1 MAYRNLREFVDDLD
15 AAGSLKRI
23 TASVSTHLEITEIT
37 DRVTKA
43 EGPALL
49 FENVEGS
56 DVPLLINAYGTY
68 DRMAKALGVEDIE
81 EVAAEIED
89 MIKLAPPQTFMEK
102 MRTAATLAK
111 IARFPPKTIRSGP
124 CQDVIL
130 QGDDVDILQFPI
142 ITCWPEDGGPYITF
156 GQVMTKSLESGARN
170 VGLYRVQ
177 VFSKNEA
184 AMHWHMHHDGAR
196 HYREFCDAGERMPI
210 AVAIGGDPVLPYAA
224 TAPLPPSIDELLFAG
239 FLRKDHVPLVKAA
252 TLTKENGYPVDIE
265 VPAEADI
272 VLEGYLEPNELVTEG
287 PFGDHTG
294 FYSLAD
300 EYPKFHVTAITHRKD
315 PIYHTIIV
323 GKPPQEDYYLGKATE
338 RIFLPLLRTQLP
350 EVVDMNLPIFGVFHN
365 FVFVSIDKQYPWHA
379 KKVMSAIWGT
389 GQMMFSKIIV
399 VVDSHVDVQNTD
411 EVWFHVG
418 SNVDPQRDIS
428 FTEGP
433 VDILDH
439 ASPMLGIGSKMGID
453 ATKKWAT
460 EGFDREW
467 PTELVM
473 TDEIKERVNKRWREY
488 GLG

>member
-15 AAGSLKRI
+15 AAGSLKRV
-23 TASVSTHLEITEIT
+23 TAPVSPYLEITEIA

-56 DVPLLINAYGTY
+56 DVPLLINAYGSY
-68 DRMAKALGVEDIE
+68 DRMARSLGVEDIE
-81 EVAAEIED
+81 EIAAEIDD

-111 IARFPPKTIRSGP
+111 VARFPPKTVRSGP
-124 CQDVIL
+124 CQDVVL
-130 QGDDVDILQFPI
+130 QRDDVDLLRFPI
-142 ITCWPEDGGPYITF
+142 ITCWPEDAGPYITF
-156 GQVMTKSLESGARN
+156 GQVLTKSLGSGARN

-177 VFSKNEA
+177 VFDKDTA

-196 HYREFCDAGERMPI
+196 HYREYCDAGERMPI

-239 FLRKDHVPLVKAA
+239 FLRKDHVPLVTAA
-252 TLTKENGYPVDIE
+252 TLTKDNGYAVDIE

-272 VLEGYLEPNELVTEG
+272 VIEGYLEPNELVTEG

-300 EYPKFHVTAITHRKD
+300 EYPKFHITAITHRRD

-399 VVDSHVDVQNTD
+399 VVDAHVNVQDTD

-418 SNVDPQRDIS
+418 SNVDPRRDVS
-428 FTEGP
+428 FTDGP

-453 ATKKWAT
+453 ATKKWET

-467 PTELVM
+467 PTEIVM
-473 TDEIKERVNKRWREY
+473 TDEVREKVDKRWREY